1 MHFWSSSRFAVA
13 VAWNWPALPGFINAE
28 YGVRSA
34 VDPTAMRN
42 ARNQPK
48 TNVRCIQK
56 LTSNGLFSLC
66 AKVDKLPHFF
76 FLFFFLPSL
85 AAFHLLDWKMQSTWG
100 EYFSGKW
107 YKGYG
112 MLLLVVLRL
121 HSSIQCDCQ
130 RKRNNKTTWKQFCWQ
145 NTASLLKY
153 NKERN
158 NTIFQET
165 KVSGTWKL
173 SIKNVWIMCYC
184 FPREEQ

>member
-1 MHFWSSSRFAVA
+1 MQSTAFGAQSIPQLWEMQE
-13 VAWNWPALPGFINAE
+13 INQKRTCDA
-28 YGVRSA
+28 YKSWLQTDCFPYVR
-34 VDPTAMRN
+34 
-42 ARNQPK
+42 
-48 TNVRCIQK
+48 K
-56 LTSNGLFSLC
+56 LTSSPIFFS
-66 AKVDKLPHFF
+66 F
-76 FLFFFLPSL
+76 FFFLPSL

-158 NTIFQET
+158 NTIFKET